1 MQLGDDRMV
10 RMGIGRGGDG
20 GASVRMGRRESEG
33 LAGSWLALRHSTA
46 SGDGGT
52 GYRVQG
58 DWLCATVRRAATV
71 VQGTGYMVQGGW
83 LCATVWRA
91 ATVVQ
96 GTGYRVAGSA
106 PQYGKRRRRAVA
118 ASYGGE
124 AAALAARA
132 VARGGRS
139 GGHRVHEGT
148 GYMRVQGTG
157 GVSSPSGGPVVGGA
171 EGTGYM
177 RVQGTGE
184 GPAARAVGL
193 GRWWA
198 EGRRR
203 TGATRRVLGRWL
215 CAGGAGS
222 GAGPGAGSGVGSG
235 AGFELPN

>member
-1 MQLGDDRMV
+1 MKG
-10 RMGIGRGGDG
+10 
-20 GASVRMGRRESEG
+20 
-33 LAGSWLALRHSTA
+33 WLAA
-46 SGDGGT
+46 G
-52 GYRVQG
+52 
-58 DWLCATVRRAATV
+58 WLCATVRRAATA
-71 VQGTGYMVQGGW
+71 VQGTGYRVTGSAPQYGERQRWYRVQGTWYRVAGSAPQYGERRRW
-83 LCATVWRA
+83 YR
-91 ATVVQ
+91 VQ

-139 GGHRVHEGT
+139 GGHRVHQGT

-184 GPAARAVGL
+184 GPADRAVGL

>member
-1 MQLGDDRMV
+1 
-10 RMGIGRGGDG
+10 
-20 GASVRMGRRESEG
+20 MGRRESEG

-58 DWLCATVRRAATV
+58 DWLCATVRRAATVVQGTGYMVQGGWLCATVRRAATV

-139 GGHRVHEGT
+139 GGHRVHQGT